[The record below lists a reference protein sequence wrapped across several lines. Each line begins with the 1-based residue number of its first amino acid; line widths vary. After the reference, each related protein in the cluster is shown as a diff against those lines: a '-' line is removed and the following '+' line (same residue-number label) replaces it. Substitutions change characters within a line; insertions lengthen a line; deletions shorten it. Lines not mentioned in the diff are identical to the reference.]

1 MMAFLRTWLL
11 GLAAAAVL
19 TSLAQSLMPQG
30 PVKKAG
36 GLVCALVLLWAMLFP
51 LTQGASLETAQLAQ
65 DYPDQVEQQAKAL
78 QAQVQAQRKAVIEA
92 ELEAYILDKAA
103 QQGISPCQAR
113 VECRENREGVFV
125 PETAW
130 VSAPE
135 QAWPALRRLLEED
148 LGIPAEGQTYEK
160 EAAA

>member
-1 MMAFLRTWLL
+1 M
-11 GLAAAAVL
+11 
-19 TSLAQSLMPQG
+19 
-30 PVKKAG
+30 
-36 GLVCALVLLWAMLFP
+36 
-51 LTQGASLETAQLAQ
+51 
-65 DYPDQVEQQAKAL
+65 
-78 QAQVQAQRKAVIEA
+78 
-92 ELEAYILDKAA
+92 EAYILDKAA

-113 VECRENREGVFV
+113 VECRENSEGVFV

>member
-1 MMAFLRTWLL
+1 
-11 GLAAAAVL
+11 
-19 TSLAQSLMPQG
+19 
-30 PVKKAG
+30 
-36 GLVCALVLLWAMLFP
+36 MLFRS
-51 LTQGASLETAQLAQ
+51 TQGASLEPAQLAQ
-65 DYPDQVEQQAKAL
+65 DYLDQVEQQAKAL